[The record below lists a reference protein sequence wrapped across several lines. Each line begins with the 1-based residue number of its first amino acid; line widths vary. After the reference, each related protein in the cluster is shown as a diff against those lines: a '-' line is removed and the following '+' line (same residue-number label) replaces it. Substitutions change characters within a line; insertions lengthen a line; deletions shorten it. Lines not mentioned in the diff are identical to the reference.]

1 MRLGRLHIRRER
13 IFMDQPGQ
21 LATPY
26 RELTLP
32 AIALGIVV
40 GVVLNVALIY
50 SALKLGFAISG
61 SAIAALIG
69 YVALRGRSWRG
80 SIIENNLN
88 QTIASAIITAGSGVV
103 FTLPALFLLQGSGT
117 VTRFS
122 VWPLLAAGV
131 GGALMGV
138 VLIIPLRRKMIEIDR
153 LRFPSGTAV
162 ATILRSGS
170 AGVEK
175 VRLLGIGCALG
186 AGWKLLMISGWLQ
199 WPGLIEA
206 DELSLSFGLLPA
218 YFSAALYLSPMTFAS
233 GLLAGRGGLTFF
245 LGGVASWWLISP
257 LVVWAGWPTPGL
269 AGAELVDF
277 IYTHSLRP
285 LGIGML
291 IGSAGI
297 AMLLSMPII
306 LAALRALSH
315 VVSDRATSG
324 KAVLHASDGG
334 RHGQTGVS
342 HGRMEMSPWV
352 LLAGL
357 VGAVVLL
364 FLAAWVTADV
374 PLWRAVV
381 ATVVGTLWLGIAGL
395 IVAQATGMTDISPMS
410 GMTLVSVVLMMA
422 LLGGQVV
429 AALSMGI
436 AISVAIGQSA
446 DMMQDLKTGFLV
458 GNRPA
463 QQQGLEF
470 ALSWLGVVVA
480 FVVIYAL
487 WHGGVGGTNGFGP
500 GTPLPAPQAS
510 ALAGVIEAVQSQQI
524 PLDKF
529 VLGGLA
535 GMIMEWTPLGGLGI
549 MVGLAMYLPFS
560 ITLTYGLGCLTQQYL
575 EHRRGYAFSENV
587 LVPWAAGL
595 IIGEALVG
603 VGEALLRMAVG

>member
-1 MRLGRLHIRRER
+1 ME
-13 IFMDQPGQ
+13 QPDR
-21 LATPY
+21 AVAPY

-32 AIALGIVV
+32 AVALGVVV
-40 GVVLNVALIY
+40 GIVLNVALIY

-69 YVALRGRSWRG
+69 YVVLRGRSWRG

-103 FTLPALFLLQGSGT
+103 FTLPTLFLLRNSGT
-117 VTRFS
+117 IAPFS
-122 VWPLLAAGV
+122 AWPLLAAGI
-131 GGALMGV
+131 GGAFLGV
-138 VLIIPLRRKMIEIDR
+138 VLIIPLRKKMIEVDR
-153 LRFPSGTAV
+153 LRFPTGTAV

-170 AGVEK
+170 AGVAK
-175 VRLLGIGCALG
+175 VRLLGIGCAIG
-186 AGWKLLMISGWLQ
+186 VGWKLLMISGWLT
-199 WPGLIEA
+199 WPGVIDA
-206 DELSLSFGLLPA
+206 DELSLSFGVLPA

-233 GLLAGRGGLTFF
+233 GLLAGRGGLAFS
-245 LGGVASWWLISP
+245 LGGVAAWWLISP
-257 LVVWAGWPTPGL
+257 LMVWAGWPTSGL

-277 IYTHSLRP
+277 IYSNALRP
-285 LGIGML
+285 LGIGVL
-291 IGSAGI
+291 IGSAG
-297 AMLLSMPII
+297 MSMVLSMPII
-306 LAALRALSH
+306 LAALRALSA
-315 VVSDRATSG
+315 VVPSAGTGSG
-324 KAVLHASDGG
+324 SE
-334 RHGQTGVS
+334 RT
-342 HGRMEMSPWV
+342 EMSPWV

-357 VGAVVLL
+357 VGAVLLL

-374 PLWRAVV
+374 PLWRAIM
-381 ATVVGTLWLGIAGL
+381 ATLVGTFWLGIASL

-458 GNRPA
+458 GNRPV
-463 QQQGLEF
+463 QQQSLEF
-470 ALSWLGVVVA
+470 AISWLGVVVA

-487 WHGGVGGTNGFGP
+487 WHGGVGGVNGFGP

-535 GMIMEWTPLGGLGI
+535 GVVMEWTPLGGLGI

-560 ITLTYGLGCLTQQYL
+560 ITLTYGLGCLAHLYL
-575 EHRRGYAFSENV
+575 ERCRGYAFVENV
-587 LVPWAAGL
+587 VVPWAAGL
-595 IIGEALVG
+595 IIGEALTG
-603 VGEALLRMAVG
+603 VGEALWHMVAG